1 MDRAGYGLI
10 ETIRVREERLPFLD
24 RHLARLGRSLGEL
37 GLPKPSQ
44 DVPALV
50 RPFAAT
56 GAAVLR
62 GEVWDGGASVTVRGL
77 PSLGPPVVITPSGRP
92 QPHPHQLTGRGHP

>member
-1 MDRAGYGLI
+1 MDKAGYGLI
-10 ETIRVREERLPFLD
+10 ETMRVCEERIPFLD
-24 RHLARLGRSLGEL
+24 RHLARLGRSLDEL

-56 GAAVLR
+56 GDAVLR
-62 GEVWDGGASVTVRGL
+62 GEVREGRASGTVREV
-77 PSLGPPVVITPSGRP
+77 PSVAAAVANTRAGPPRADANET
-92 QPHPHQLTGRGHP
+92 